1 MTARKAPAINLL
13 PQDRFEYSRLGRFLS
28 WALST
33 GRYLVIASELVV
45 IVAFL
50 ARFWLD
56 RTLIDLREL
65 RLQKEAIVDSYSGIY
80 SDFLAVQA
88 RLNAVAKLLAPH
100 KLTADQLLKLK
111 SHSPVGVEYD
121 RIAVTGPA
129 MVMRGYVPSTLVF
142 SDLLTRFQSDASLSV
157 TVKVLQISQ
166 KRSPGLDFEF
176 EIVQKSEDGE
186 ISSR

>member
-1 MTARKAPAINLL
+1 MTARKTPAINLL

-33 GRYLVIASELVV
+33 GKYLVVATELVV

-56 RTLIDLREL
+56 RTLFDLREL

-80 SDFLAVQA
+80 SDFLAVQT
-88 RLNAVAKLLAPH
+88 RLNAVAKLLDSH

-111 SHSPVGVEYD
+111 SNSPAGVEYD
-121 RIAVTGPA
+121 RISVAGSV
-129 MVMRGYVPSTLVF
+129 VVLRGYVPSTLVF
-142 SDLLTRFQSDASLSV
+142 SDLLTRLQSDASLSV
-157 TVKVLQISQ
+157 TVKMLQISQ

-176 EIVQKSEDGE
+176 EIVEKSQAKE
-186 ISSR
+186 ISSQ